1 MKKIILSSLITLV
14 CSNSSVAQK
23 IYKSIDADGN
33 VTFSQVEPIV
43 QENDPIQVETLKV
56 SNTNNAMSTVTT
68 KFGKEQCGDIQLPN
82 NNNSYSSRN
91 KSSTKY
97 LEQKIARSKD
107 NWIESLARL
116 SKQMVKAT
124 QNNLKSRSYN
134 RSSSYTMQ
142 RNSEYKSRYDA
153 NTTKGRDLRCA
164 INWAET
170 KEGVIDDTH
179 EFNQTEKMRLVAISK
194 KLEASINTKCGQE
207 PIYDPSSNLSKKYSR
222 IWKQCSYT
230 SLRDLKNVKRK
241 IEQL

>member
-1 MKKIILSSLITLV
+1 
-14 CSNSSVAQK
+14 
-23 IYKSIDADGN
+23 
-33 VTFSQVEPIV
+33 
-43 QENDPIQVETLKV
+43 
-56 SNTNNAMSTVTT
+56 
-68 KFGKEQCGDIQLPN
+68 
-82 NNNSYSSRN
+82 
-91 KSSTKY
+91 
-97 LEQKIARSKD
+97 
-107 NWIESLARL
+107 
-116 SKQMVKAT
+116 
-124 QNNLKSRSYN
+124 
-134 RSSSYTMQ
+134 MQ

-179 EFNQTEKMRLVAISK
+179 EFNQTEKMRLDAISK

-207 PIYDPSSNLSKKYSR
+207 PIYDPSSNLSKKYRR